1 MKALKC
7 EMCDSNDLIKQ
18 DGYYVCQHC
27 GTKYSV
33 EEAKKLM
40 FDGTVDVS
48 GSVVKVD
55 TTDELTNLYQIARR
69 ARDDNNGENAA
80 KYYDMILVKDPTS
93 WEASF
98 YVVYFKAMECKIAQI
113 RSAAISVSNCED
125 SVLTLIRDHVPE
137 EEQGA
142 AVLEVMLRS
151 IMIGKML
158 AGGAK
163 SHYDGISASI
173 KNNYTIEYVNNVR
186 AAVDILF
193 TCANQVDAI
202 FGDRKEVGR
211 LAVQG
216 WKNGMEL
223 FKKYLPDEA
232 ELKSSQQLFA
242 IYVERIGKYDPEYV
256 RQEKKKQLEAEIAGL
271 NRTIAKTPTE
281 PKWNFFGIFLMI
293 IGGILLWFV
302 VQIALWGGDA
312 PVSSTCGGILLFLLG
327 LWIAIPKKKAKERNL
342 KIISDAK
349 EALAQKQQELEKM
362 DS

>member
-40 FDGTVDVS
+40 FDGSVDVS

-55 TTDELTNLYQIARR
+55 TTDELANLYQIARR

-93 WEASF
+93 WEAAF

-113 RSAAISVSNCED
+113 RSGAVSVSNCED

-137 EEQGA
+137 QEQGA
-142 AVLEVMLRS
+142 AVLEVVLRS
-151 IMIGKML
+151 IIIAKML

-173 KNNYTIEYVNNVR
+173 KNNYTVEYMDNVR

-193 TCANQVDAI
+193 TCANQVDSI
-202 FGDRKEVGR
+202 FGERKEVGR
-211 LAVQG
+211 LAVQA

-223 FKKYLPDEA
+223 YQKYLPDLAEREA
-232 ELKSSQQLFA
+232 IQQLFA
-242 IYVERIGKYDPEYV
+242 SYLEKIEKYDPEYV
-256 RQEKKKQLEAEIAGL
+256 RQEKKKRLEAEIAGL
-271 NRTIAKTPTE
+271 NKTIAKTPTE

-302 VQIALWGGDA
+302 VQIAMWGGDA
-312 PVSSTCGGILLFLLG
+312 PISSTCVGVILFLLG
-327 LWIAIPKKKAKERNL
+327 LWIAIPKKKAKERNR

-349 EALAQKQQELEKM
+349 EAIAQKQRELEELNT
-362 DS
+362 